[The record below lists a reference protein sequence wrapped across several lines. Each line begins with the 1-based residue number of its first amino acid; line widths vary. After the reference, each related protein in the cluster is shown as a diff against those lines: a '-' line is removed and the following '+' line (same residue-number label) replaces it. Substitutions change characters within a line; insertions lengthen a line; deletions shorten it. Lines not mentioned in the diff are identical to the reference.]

1 MKIVLLQGSPNKNG
15 STNII
20 AEHFTEGAEEAGHS
34 VVRFDV
40 AKMDIKPCTGCVAC
54 GYEGPCVQKDE
65 NDKIREA
72 ILSADM
78 IVFATPLYY
87 YGMSAQLKTV
97 VDRFC
102 AYNSSINRKHM
113 KSALLTVAWNGDDW
127 TFEALESHYKTLVR
141 YLDFEDCGMVLGY
154 GCGSPAMTKR
164 TKYPKLAYDLGRS
177 LS

>member
-1 MKIVLLQGSPNKNG
+1 MKIILLQGSPNKKG
-15 STNII
+15 STNIL

-78 IVFATPLYY
+78 IVFATPLY
-87 YGMSAQLKTV
+87 
-97 VDRFC
+97 
-102 AYNSSINRKHM
+102 
-113 KSALLTVAWNGDDW
+113 
-127 TFEALESHYKTLVR
+127 
-141 YLDFEDCGMVLGY
+141 
-154 GCGSPAMTKR
+154 
-164 TKYPKLAYDLGRS
+164 
-177 LS
+177 